1 MKLGGT
7 YAVDV
12 GIEWYPYETWV
23 ILGSSVL
30 AFAIYFLAVV
40 GFNFR
45 DRVRDA
51 RPLFF
56 LIVSTMLLLMAFQ
69 SRRFIEYWPPFAVL
83 FAAFTMTPSLERVNF
98 SWLARTFDRA
108 IAAIAAAVVTM
119 AAILWMGWTVYQARQ
134 DVKSE
139 NDPFAYRGAAE

>member
-1 MKLGGT
+1 
-7 YAVDV
+7 D
-12 GIEWYPYETWV
+12 
-23 ILGSSVL
+23 
-30 AFAIYFLAVV
+30 
-40 GFNFR
+40 FR
-45 DRVRDA
+45 DRVRDE

-83 FAAFTMTPSLERVNF
+83 FAAFTITPKLERVNF
-98 SWLARTFDRA
+98 NWLRRTFDRA

-119 AAILWMGWTVYQARQ
+119 SAILWMGWTVYEARQ

-139 NDPFAYRGAAE
+139 NDPFAYRGAAEWIAANTLPGTMIFNADWDDFPMLFYYRPNNT